1 MKFNV
6 GDKIIPMP
14 QPVTVTRVDNTTSI
28 QWIMVSGDRSHWH
41 RADKFEL
48 VLAPTCAR
56 EQKES
61 NEANEPNVED
71 IRLVGVDISKRKD
84 ITVVAISLDSLLP
97 WQREQIL
104 NQMFSDVKEGVT
116 WPPNLKQPTS

>member
-6 GDKIIPMP
+6 GDKITPIP

-41 RADKFEL
+41 RADEFEL
-48 VLAPTCAR
+48 AQ
-56 EQKES
+56 EES
-61 NEANEPNVED
+61 NEVNESNIED
-71 IRLVGVDISKRKD
+71 IRLLGVDISESKD

-104 NQMFSDVKEGVT
+104 NQMFQEEKGGVT
-116 WPPNLKQPTS
+116 WPPNQKQPIS

>member
-6 GDKIIPMP
+6 GDKITPIP

-41 RADKFEL
+41 RADEFEL
-48 VLAPTCAR
+48 VFAPTRAR
-56 EQKES
+56 EQEES

-71 IRLVGVDISKRKD
+71 IRSVGVDISEGKD
-84 ITVVAISLDSLLP
+84 ITVVAISLDSFYHGN
-97 WQREQIL
+97 E
-104 NQMFSDVKEGVT
+104 NGY
-116 WPPNLKQPTS
+116 